1 MQETGRARR
10 DGLPTEAVLYNVPLK
25 EVEVFISM
33 KKYCKNTAICLRQIL
48 LAHFIDN
55 VESECTKTKCLCCD
69 VCDIKIINPLNLQFL
84 QGVCENVWG
93 TCKRGYGIHRLLP
106 QPHEADVY
114 QPPHMVLLM
123 MHSCDLRVQP
133 HI

>member
-1 MQETGRARR
+1 MWN
-10 DGLPTEAVLYNVPLK
+10 LSVLK
-25 EVEVFISM
+25 QVFRTS
-33 KKYCKNTAICLRQIL
+33 
-48 LAHFIDN
+48 
-55 VESECTKTKCLCCD
+55 CCD

-106 QPHEADVY
+106 QSHEADVY

-133 HI
+133 HIFEHHEPDV